1 MKEKDIE
8 NLIALYPAEFFPKA
22 NFKLQGQ
29 QVKLGSCYA
38 DILFA
43 DQYERQIIIEVKR
56 GILSRDAAG
65 QIMEYYGLLKMTK
78 PDAIVELIVCANT
91 IPHERKLFL
100 ENVGIECK
108 ELGLSLIQKVAAKY
122 NYTFLDDLKEED
134 KKALPVL
141 SPEIIRS
148 DFEIND
154 FLVNTWIFQA
164 DPKRYDILNAL
175 SDPEVQRH
183 NWQVNQQKT
192 KIKKGDI
199 ALIWVSGKEAGI
211 YAIAEIITN
220 PAITGEPPA
229 EDKYWIG
236 NENRGQKRLRVE
248 LINKF
253 VLINRP
259 VFRHE
264 LRAIEALKN
273 MSILRVAQG
282 TNFPVTPSEWNIIKE
297 LINTR
302 IKATSNTSINT
313 DRG

>member
-8 NLIALYPAEFFPKA
+8 NLIALYPEEFFPKA
-22 NFKLQGQ
+22 NFSLQGQ

-43 DQYERQIIIEVKR
+43 DQYDRQIIIEVKR

-141 SPEIIRS
+141 SPEINRS

-154 FLVNTWIFQA
+154 SLVNTWIFQA

-183 NWQVNQQKT
+183 NWQVNQQKRR
-192 KIKKGDI
+192 
-199 ALIWVSGKEAGI
+199 S
-211 YAIAEIITN
+211 
-220 PAITGEPPA
+220 
-229 EDKYWIG
+229 
-236 NENRGQKRLRVE
+236 RRVM
-248 LINKF
+248 L
-253 VLINRP
+253 
-259 VFRHE
+259 H
-264 LRAIEALKN
+264 
-273 MSILRVAQG
+273 
-282 TNFPVTPSEWNIIKE
+282 
-297 LINTR
+297 
-302 IKATSNTSINT
+302 
-313 DRG
+313 